1 MFLYLFILTLR
12 LKFANVVARRPCSW
26 GGLGAGTAGVH
37 VWAAGPGHLNTA
49 VLRQNV
55 TLPTVC
61 VSSTHTHTRA
71 CKRTHWIDTEEEGD
85 TEMLDVRPR
94 ASPAR
99 LPPLPPPLVHL
110 SSCLLLPSFLGAAP
124 PSSLQTGR
132 PWSIVSPPLVSYM
145 ASPPPPTPTPP
156 PPPPPHCVCETI
168 GRCNI

>member
-12 LKFANVVARRPCSW
+12 LKLAKVVPCSW
-26 GGLGAGTAGVH
+26 GGLGAGSACGRARV
-37 VWAAGPGHLNTA
+37 AAGPGNLNTA

-71 CKRTHWIDTEEEGD
+71 CKRTHRIDTEEEGD

-99 LPPLPPPLVHL
+99 LPPLPPAPPVHL
-110 SSCLLLPSFLGAAP
+110 SSCLLLLSFLGAAP
-124 PSSLQTGR
+124 PSSLQTGQ

-145 ASPPPPTPTPP
+145 ASYPPPTLTPP
-156 PPPPPHCVCETI
+156 PHPLPHCVCETI